1 MREVVHKALV
11 GVDEVL
17 AKVAKEM
24 QSGNKLT
31 PDEMQTRFKLL
42 HEGNPWA
49 IAQFASRFAP
59 PGVNPLVAAHEYEQ
73 AMMNGKQQGGTQ

>member
-17 AKVAKEM
+17 AEVAK
-24 QSGNKLT
+24 QLRAGNKLT
-31 PDEMQTRFKLL
+31 DDEMRTRFKLL

-49 IAQFASRFAP
+49 ITQFASRFAP
-59 PGVNPLVAAHEYEQ
+59 AGTNPLTAAHEYEQ
-73 AMMNGKQQGGTQ
+73 QMMGGKQ